1 MIRLPLLLALLLA
14 LLLGLAAC
22 GSDDDDGGGDAS
34 AAAGSGGQETLT
46 VYSGRAERLVGEL
59 YKQFERESGV
69 KVEVR
74 YGDSAELAAT
84 IAEEGD
90 NSPADLFFSQDAGAL
105 GAVEEAGLLEGLPEA
120 TLDKVGT
127 RYRDADG
134 TWVGVS
140 GRARV
145 IAYSTERVQE
155 ADLPDS
161 IFDFTDPK
169 WKGRIGF
176 PPPNAS
182 FQAFISAMRLSVGDE
197 RTKQW
202 LEDIKANDP
211 ALLENNI
218 QTEEAIAA
226 GEIDVGFVNH
236 YYVFE
241 LQAERPDFPVAN
253 HFLKD
258 GDPGTLVNVSGA
270 GILKSSDG
278 KPAAQRLVDYLLSRP
293 GQEYFST
300 QTFEYPL
307 VDGVAP
313 PEGARP
319 LDEVEGPD
327 IELDA
332 LGGELQSTLELLNE
346 VGLTT

>member
-1 MIRLPLLLALLLA
+1 MTSRLALPASLLALA
-14 LLLGLAAC
+14 LGLAAC
-22 GSDDDDGGGDAS
+22 GSDDDGE
-34 AAAGSGGQETLT
+34 AAAGAADGGQETLT
-46 VYSGRAERLVGEL
+46 VYSGRAERLVGKL
-59 YKQFERESGV
+59 YEQFERETGV

-90 NSPADLFFSQDAGAL
+90 NSPADVFFSQDAGAL
-105 GAVEEAGLLEGLPEA
+105 GAGEGAGLLEKLPQA
-120 TLDKVGT
+120 TLDSVDT
-127 RYRDADG
+127 DFRDADG

-145 IAYSTERVQE
+145 VAYSTERVKAAE
-155 ADLPDS
+155 LPGS

-182 FQAFISAMRLSVGDE
+182 FQAFISGMRLAVGDE

-202 LEDIKANDP
+202 LEDIKKNEP

-253 HFLKD
+253 HFLED

-270 GILKSSDG
+270 GILKSADPKG
-278 KPAAQRLVDYLLSRP
+278 PAQQLVDYLLSEK
-293 GQEYFST
+293 GQEYFSAET
-300 QTFEYPL
+300 SEYPL

-313 PEGARP
+313 PKGARP
-319 LDEVEGPD
+319 LEEVEGPD

-332 LGGELQSTLELLNE
+332 LGGQLQSTLELLNE

>member
-1 MIRLPLLLALLLA
+1 MTSRLALLACLPALA
-14 LLLGLAAC
+14 LGLAAC
-22 GSDDDDGGGDAS
+22 GTDDEGGGGG
-34 AAAGSGGQETLT
+34 AAAGGQETLT
-46 VYSGRAERLVGEL
+46 VYSGRSEKLVGEL

-105 GAVEEAGLLEGLPEA
+105 GAVEGAGLLEDLPPA
-120 TLDKVGT
+120 TLEKVED
-127 RYRDADG
+127 RYRDGDG

-145 IAYSTERVQE
+145 IAYSTERVKPAE
-155 ADLPDS
+155 LPGS
-161 IFDFTDPK
+161 IFDFTDPR

-182 FQAFISAMRLSVGDE
+182 FQAFISGMRLTVGDE

-202 LEDIKANDP
+202 LEDIKKNDP

-218 QTEEAIAA
+218 QTEEAIAS

-241 LQAERPDFPVAN
+241 LRGERPEFPVDN

-270 GILKSSDG
+270 GILKSSDA
-278 KPAAQRLVDYLLSRP
+278 KAPAQRLVDYLLSQP
-293 GQEYFST
+293 GQEYFAT

-313 PEGARP
+313 PKGARP

-332 LGGELQSTLELLNE
+332 LGGKLQSTLELLNE

>member
-1 MIRLPLLLALLLA
+1 MTSRLALLACLPALA
-14 LLLGLAAC
+14 LGLAAC
-22 GSDDDDGGGDAS
+22 GTEDEGGGAG
-34 AAAGSGGQETLT
+34 AAAGGQETLT
-46 VYSGRAERLVGEL
+46 VYSGRAERLVGDL
-59 YKQFERESGV
+59 YKRFERETGV

-84 IAEEGD
+84 LAEEGG

-105 GAVEEAGLLEGLPEA
+105 GAVEAAGLLEGLPPAPLEQV
-120 TLDKVGT
+120 DE
-127 RYRDADG
+127 RYRDAQG

-145 IAYSTERVQE
+145 VAYSTERVKP
-155 ADLPDS
+155 ADLPAS
-161 IFDFTDPK
+161 IFDFTDPR
-169 WKGRIGF
+169 WKDRIGF
-176 PPPNAS
+176 APPNAS
-182 FQAFISAMRLSVGDE
+182 FQAFISGMRLTVGDE

-202 LEDIKANDP
+202 LEDIKKNDP
-211 ALLENNI
+211 VLLENNI
-218 QTEEAIAA
+218 QTEEAIAS

-236 YYVFE
+236 YYLFE
-241 LQAERPDFPVAN
+241 LRGERPDFPVEN

-258 GDPGTLVNVSGA
+258 GDPGSLVNVSGT
-270 GILKSSDG
+270 GILRSSDA
-278 KPAAQRLVDYLLSRP
+278 KPTAQRLVDYLLSEQ
-293 GQEYFST
+293 GQAYFSAET
-300 QTFEYPL
+300 SEYPL

-327 IELDA
+327 IALDA
-332 LGGELQSTLELLNE
+332 LGGKLQSTLELLNE

>member
-1 MIRLPLLLALLLA
+1 MNPRLPLLALLSAL

-22 GSDDDDGGGDAS
+22 GSDDDAAG
-34 AAAGSGGQETLT
+34 AAAGGSGDQETLT

-90 NSPADLFFSQDAGAL
+90 NSPADVFFSQDAGAL
-105 GAVEEAGLLEGLPEA
+105 GAVEQAGLLAQLPAE
-120 TLDKVGT
+120 TLDKVDAD
-127 RYRDADG
+127 YRDPGD

-145 IAYSTERVQE
+145 VAYSTERVKP

-182 FQAFISAMRLSVGDE
+182 FQAFISAMRLAVGDE
-197 RTKQW
+197 RTKRW
-202 LEDIKANDP
+202 LEDIKKNEP

-241 LQAERPDFPVAN
+241 LRSERPDFPVAN

-258 GDPGTLVNVSGA
+258 GDPGTLVNVSGVGMLRSA
-270 GILKSSDG
+270 DG
-278 KPAAQRLVDYLLSRP
+278 KAPAQRLVDYLLSRP
-293 GQEYFST
+293 GQEYFASET
-300 QTFEYPL
+300 SEYPL
-307 VDGVAP
+307 VEGVAP

-319 LDEVEGPD
+319 LEEVEGPD

>member
-1 MIRLPLLLALLLA
+1 MTRLPLLAALLA

-22 GSDDDDGGGDAS
+22 GSDDDDGGEAG
-34 AAAGSGGQETLT
+34 AAASSSGSQETLT
-46 VYSGRAERLVGEL
+46 VYSGRSEKLVGEL

-84 IAEEGD
+84 LAEEGD
-90 NSPADLFFSQDAGAL
+90 NSPADVFFSQDAGAL
-105 GAVEEAGLLEGLPEA
+105 GAVEEAGLLEELPQA
-120 TLDKVGT
+120 TLDKVEAG
-127 RYRDADG
+127 YRDADG
-134 TWVGVS
+134 SWVGVS

-145 IAYSTERVQE
+145 VAYSTERVQE

-161 IFDFTDPK
+161 IFDFTDPR

-182 FQAFISAMRLSVGDE
+182 FQAFISGMRLAVGDD
-197 RTKQW
+197 RTRQW
-202 LEDIKANDP
+202 LEDIKKNEP

-241 LQAERPDFPVAN
+241 LQGERPDFPVAN
-253 HFLKD
+253 HFLRD

-270 GILKSSDG
+270 GILKSSG
-278 KPAAQRLVDYLLSRP
+278 RKATAQRLVDHLLSRQ

-300 QTFEYPL
+300 KTFEYPL

-332 LGGELQSTLELLNE
+332 LGGRLQSTLELLNE

>member
-1 MIRLPLLLALLLA
+1 MTSRLALLVSLLALA
-14 LLLGLAAC
+14 GGLAAC
-22 GSDDDDGGGDAS
+22 GSDDES
-34 AAAGSGGQETLT
+34 EAAAGAADGGQETLT
-46 VYSGRAERLVGEL
+46 VYSGRAERLVGDL
-59 YKQFERESGV
+59 YKQFERETGV

-84 IAEEGD
+84 LAEEGD
-90 NSPADLFFSQDAGAL
+90 NSPADVFFSQDAGAL
-105 GAVEEAGLLEGLPEA
+105 GAVEEAGLLEQLPQA
-120 TLDKVGT
+120 TLDAVDKG
-127 RYRDADG
+127 YRDADG
-134 TWVGVS
+134 RWVGVS

-145 IAYSTERVQE
+145 VAYSTERVKASE
-155 ADLPDS
+155 LPDS
-161 IFDFTDPK
+161 IFDFTDPT

-182 FQAFISAMRLSVGDE
+182 FQAFISGMRLAVGDE

-202 LEDIKANDP
+202 LEDIKKNEP

-241 LQAERPDFPVAN
+241 LRAERPDFPVAN

-270 GILKSSDG
+270 GILRSAEPKG
-278 KPAAQRLVDYLLSRP
+278 AAQQLVDYLLSEQ
-293 GQEYFST
+293 GQGYFSAET
-300 QTFEYPL
+300 SEYPL

-332 LGGELQSTLELLNE
+332 LGGQLQSTLELLNE

>member
-1 MIRLPLLLALLLA
+1 M
-14 LLLGLAAC
+14 
-22 GSDDDDGGGDAS
+22 
-34 AAAGSGGQETLT
+34 
-46 VYSGRAERLVGEL
+46 
-59 YKQFERESGV
+59 

-90 NSPADLFFSQDAGAL
+90 NSPADVFFSQDAGAL
-105 GAVEEAGLLEGLPEA
+105 GAVEQAGLLEKLPQA
-120 TLDKVGT
+120 TLDSVDT
-127 RYRDADG
+127 DFRDADG

-145 IAYSTERVQE
+145 VAYSTERVKAAE
-155 ADLPDS
+155 LPSS

-182 FQAFISAMRLSVGDE
+182 FQAFISGMRLAVGDE

-202 LEDIKANDP
+202 LEDIKKNEP

-253 HFLKD
+253 HFLED

-270 GILKSSDG
+270 GILKSADPKG
-278 KPAAQRLVDYLLSRP
+278 PAQQLVDYLLSEK
-293 GQEYFST
+293 GQEYFSAET
-300 QTFEYPL
+300 SEYPL

-313 PEGARP
+313 PKGARP
-319 LDEVEGPD
+319 LEEVEGPD

-332 LGGELQSTLELLNE
+332 LGGQLQSTLELLNE